1 MAARAYSGR
10 RPRKWRHHN
19 KRHSAWHGLSRQ
31 SQTHRPNETSGL
43 NMESTPH
50 QGRLLESGTG
60 NSWTL
65 AASWTKRGVV
75 GQALVTPMWNECK
88 MHSHVAQQSRSVLL
102 LGNWRCRGL
111 RYTRCFISVYVC
123 MRTRFRSCR
132 LSNQQTN
139 HAERN
144 SLWECLVRLTKNRN
158 T

>member
-1 MAARAYSGR
+1 MATPQQKAQCV
-10 RPRKWRHHN
+10 
-19 KRHSAWHGLSRQ
+19 AWFIETKSDT
-31 SQTHRPNETSGL
+31 QTQRNFRTKYGVDP
-43 NMESTPH
+43 PH

-144 SLWECLVRLTKNRN
+144 SLWECLFRLTKNRN